1 MYLCASLKDLK
12 KIISYTFVYKGIAL
26 LVVACNLLFV
36 IFNLL
41 SLVLFIP
48 VLQLIFRSPNA
59 LRMPMHP
66 QNPDSILDFGRFLKE
81 FYEFHMASMVK
92 QDPEFTLL
100 VVCLSVFT
108 AFFLKNLFRYGAV
121 WFQSQL
127 RMAVVRD
134 VRNELFYKVLILPLS
149 FHSNERR
156 GDIMAR
162 MNSDVGEIEVAVV
175 SMLELIFREP
185 IAVIINVVTLILL
198 SPELTLFSL
207 FLLPVSAFVI
217 SKINKSLKR
226 TAKQGQEQTGLLYAS
241 IDEALNGVRII
252 KAFGA
257 IHFIKTRFEDV
268 NLLHQ
273 RLITKTFRKK
283 DLAPLINE
291 TLGALIM
298 LLLVFFGGRLILNH
312 QSGVLSGEVFLTF
325 IIVFSQ
331 MLRPI
336 QGISSSL
343 ANLAKARVSLGR
355 IQEIL
360 IQDEVIKN
368 APNAIKLSAFEDT
381 IAFNGVSFSYTS
393 DLVLEDIS
401 FEIKKGQTI
410 AVVGES
416 GGGKSTLLDLIPRF
430 HDPSAGN
437 ITIDGIDLRAIDIQH
452 LRQMIGIV
460 AQDSLL
466 FNATILENIAFGDE
480 APDMNRAIAAAKNA
494 NALEFI
500 TMLDGGFEYNVGD
513 RGNKLSGGQKQ
524 RISIARAMYKNPEI
538 LLLDEATSALD
549 TESERQ
555 VQLAL
560 DSIMKGKTSI
570 VVAHRLSTIIN
581 ADVIMVFKKGRI
593 VETGSH
599 QQLLQKQGEYAKFC
613 LLQGIGLEKEQKKA

>member
-12 KIISYTFVYKGIAL
+12 EIIKYTFVYKGIAM
-26 LVVACNLLFV
+26 LVVVCNLLFV
-36 IFNLL
+36 VFNLL

-48 VLQLIFRSPNA
+48 VLQLIFRDPKEIKLPAYPKS
-59 LRMPMHP
+59 
-66 QNPDSILDFGRFLKE
+66 PDSLLSMGNYIKE
-81 FYEFHMASMVK
+81 IYQFHMGTLVK
-92 QDPEFTLL
+92 HDPKMALII
-100 VVCLSVFT
+100 VCLSVFA

-121 WFQSQL
+121 WFQSEL
-127 RMAVVRD
+127 RMVVVRD
-134 VRNELFYKVLILPLS
+134 VRNKIFYKSLILPLS

-162 MNSDVGEIEVAVV
+162 MNSDVGEIEIAVV

-185 IAVIINVVTLILL
+185 IAVLINIVTLILL

-217 SKINKSLKR
+217 SRINKSLKR
-226 TAKQGQEQTGLLYAS
+226 TAKQGQEQTGLLYSS
-241 IDEALNGVRII
+241 IDEALNGIRII
-252 KAFGA
+252 KAFSA
-257 IHFIKTRFEDV
+257 INFIKNRFEQV

-298 LLLVFFGGRLILNH
+298 LLLVYFGGRLILNH
-312 QSGVLSGEVFLTF
+312 QSGGLSGEVFLTF

-336 QGISSSL
+336 QGISSAL
-343 ANLAKARVSLGR
+343 ANLAKARVSLDR
-355 IQEIL
+355 INEIL
-360 IQDEVIKN
+360 VQDEVIKN
-368 APNAIKLSAFEDT
+368 SPDAVRLGTFEDS
-381 IAFNGVSFSYTS
+381 IDFQNVSFSYKS
-393 DLVLEDIS
+393 DLVLKNVS
-401 FEIKKGQTI
+401 FTIKKGQTVAI
-410 AVVGES
+410 VGES
-416 GGGKSTLLDLIPRF
+416 GSGKSTLLDLIPRF
-430 HDPSAGN
+430 HDTSNGN
-437 ITIDGIDLRAIDIQH
+437 ITIDGIDLRTIDINDIRE
-452 LRQMIGIV
+452 LIGIV

-480 APDMNRAIAAAKNA
+480 TPDIKRAITAAKNA
-494 NALEFI
+494 NAYDFI
-500 TMLDGGFEYNVGD
+500 THLDGEFDYNVGD

-560 DSIMKGKTSI
+560 DAIMKGKTSI
-570 VVAHRLSTIIN
+570 VVAHRLSTIVN
-581 ADVIMVFKKGRI
+581 ADIIIVFKKGEI

-599 QQLLQKQGEYAKFC
+599 QELLQKKGEYARFC
-613 LLQGIGLEKEQKKA
+613 SLQGMGLENI

>member
-36 IFNLL
+36 VFNLL

-59 LRMPMHP
+59 LRMPKHP
-66 QNPDSILDFGRFLKE
+66 KNPDSILDFGRFLKE

-134 VRNELFYKVLILPLS
+134 VRNELFYKVLVLPLS

-257 IHFIKTRFEDV
+257 IHFIKTRFEHV

-273 RLITKTFRKK
+273 RLITKTFRK
-283 DLAPLINE
+283 
-291 TLGALIM
+291 
-298 LLLVFFGGRLILNH
+298 
-312 QSGVLSGEVFLTF
+312 
-325 IIVFSQ
+325 
-331 MLRPI
+331 
-336 QGISSSL
+336 
-343 ANLAKARVSLGR
+343 
-355 IQEIL
+355 
-360 IQDEVIKN
+360 
-368 APNAIKLSAFEDT
+368 
-381 IAFNGVSFSYTS
+381 
-393 DLVLEDIS
+393 
-401 FEIKKGQTI
+401 
-410 AVVGES
+410 
-416 GGGKSTLLDLIPRF
+416 
-430 HDPSAGN
+430 
-437 ITIDGIDLRAIDIQH
+437 
-452 LRQMIGIV
+452 
-460 AQDSLL
+460 
-466 FNATILENIAFGDE
+466 
-480 APDMNRAIAAAKNA
+480 
-494 NALEFI
+494 
-500 TMLDGGFEYNVGD
+500 
-513 RGNKLSGGQKQ
+513 
-524 RISIARAMYKNPEI
+524 
-538 LLLDEATSALD
+538 
-549 TESERQ
+549 
-555 VQLAL
+555 
-560 DSIMKGKTSI
+560 
-570 VVAHRLSTIIN
+570 
-581 ADVIMVFKKGRI
+581 
-593 VETGSH
+593 
-599 QQLLQKQGEYAKFC
+599 
-613 LLQGIGLEKEQKKA
+613 

>member
-1 MYLCASLKDLK
+1 M
-12 KIISYTFVYKGIAL
+12 
-26 LVVACNLLFV
+26 VACNLLFV
-36 IFNLL
+36 VFNLL

-59 LRMPMHP
+59 LRMPKHP
-66 QNPDSILDFGRFLKE
+66 KNPDSILDFGRFLKE

-416 GGGKSTLLDLIPRF
+416 GSGKSTLLDLIPRF

>member
-12 KIISYTFVYKGIAL
+12 EIIKYTFVYKGIAM
-26 LVVACNLLFV
+26 LVVVCNLLFV
-36 IFNLL
+36 VFNLL

-48 VLQLIFRSPNA
+48 VLQLIFRDPKEIA
-59 LRMPMHP
+59 LPAYP
-66 QNPDSILDFGRFLKE
+66 KSPDSLVGMGSYIKDF
-81 FYEFHMASMVK
+81 YQFHMATMVK
-92 QDPEFTLL
+92 HDPKMALII
-100 VVCLSVFT
+100 VCLIVFA

-121 WFQSQL
+121 WFQSEL
-127 RMAVVRD
+127 RMVVVRD
-134 VRNELFYKVLILPLS
+134 VRNKIFYKSLILPLS

-162 MNSDVGEIEVAVV
+162 MNSDVGEIEIAVV

-217 SKINKSLKR
+217 SRINKSLKR
-226 TAKQGQEQTGLLYAS
+226 TAKQGQEQTGLLYSS
-241 IDEALNGVRII
+241 IDEALNGIRII
-252 KAFGA
+252 KAFSA
-257 IHFIKTRFEDV
+257 INFIKNRFEHV

-298 LLLVFFGGRLILNH
+298 LLLVYFGGSLILNH
-312 QSGVLSGEVFLTF
+312 QSGGLSGEVFLTF

-336 QGISSSL
+336 QGISSAL
-343 ANLAKARVSLGR
+343 ANLAKARVSLDR
-355 IQEIL
+355 INEIL
-360 IQDEVIKN
+360 VQDEVIKN
-368 APNAIKLSAFEDT
+368 SPDAITLSSFTDSIGFE
-381 IAFNGVSFSYTS
+381 NVSFSYKA
-393 DLVLEDIS
+393 DLVLKNVS
-401 FEIKKGQTI
+401 FTIKKGQTI
-410 AVVGES
+410 AIVGES
-416 GGGKSTLLDLIPRF
+416 GSGKSTLLDLIPRF
-430 HDPSAGN
+430 HDPSFGN
-437 ITIDGIDLRAIDIQH
+437 ISIDGVDLRTIEIND
-452 LRQMIGIV
+452 LRQLIGIV

-480 APDMNRAIAAAKNA
+480 NPDMDRAINAAKNA
-494 NALEFI
+494 NAYDFI
-500 TMLDGGFEYNVGD
+500 AALDGGFAYNVGD

-560 DSIMKGKTSI
+560 DAIMKGKTSI

-581 ADVIMVFKKGRI
+581 ADIIIVFKKGEI
-593 VETGSH
+593 VESGSH
-599 QQLLQKQGEYAKFC
+599 HDLMSKKGEYARFC
-613 LLQGIGLEKEQKKA
+613 QLQGIGLENI

>member
-12 KIISYTFVYKGIAL
+12 EIIKYTFVYKGIAI
-26 LVVACNLLFV
+26 LVVVCNLLFV
-36 IFNLL
+36 VFNLL

-48 VLQLIFRSPNA
+48 VLQLIFRDTAELDVPAYPSAPNS
-59 LRMPMHP
+59 L
-66 QNPDSILDFGRFLKE
+66 LDFGTFLKE
-81 FYEFHMASMVK
+81 FYQFQMASLVK
-92 QDPEFTLL
+92 HDPKFALI

-121 WFQSQL
+121 WFQSEL

-134 VRNELFYKVLILPLS
+134 VRNKIFYKSLVLPLS

-162 MNSDVGEIEVAVV
+162 MNSDVGEIEIAVV

-207 FLLPVSAFVI
+207 FLLPISALVI
-217 SKINKSLKR
+217 SRINKSLKK
-226 TAKQGQEQTGLLYAS
+226 TAKQGQEQTGLLYSS
-241 IDEALNGVRII
+241 IDEALNGIRII
-252 KAFGA
+252 KAFNA
-257 IHFIKTRFEDV
+257 IQFIKKRFEAV
-268 NLLHQ
+268 NLRHQ
-273 RLITKTFRKK
+273 QLITKTFRKK

-298 LLLVFFGGRLILNH
+298 LLLVYFGGVLILDR
-312 QSGVLSGEVFLTF
+312 QSDGLSGEVFLTF
-325 IIVFSQ
+325 VIVFSQ

-336 QGISSSL
+336 QGISSAL
-343 ANLAKARVSLGR
+343 ANLAKARVSLDR
-355 IQEIL
+355 INEIL
-360 IQDEVIKN
+360 AHDEVIKN
-368 APNAIKLSAFEDT
+368 DPDAVKLNTFADSICFE
-381 IAFNGVSFSYTS
+381 NVSFSYKS
-393 DLVLEDIS
+393 DLVLKTVS
-401 FEIKKGQTI
+401 FTIKKGQTI
-410 AVVGES
+410 AIVGES
-416 GGGKSTLLDLIPRF
+416 GSGKSTLLDLIPRF
-430 HDPSAGN
+430 HDPSKGK
-437 ITIDGIDLRAIDIQH
+437 ITIDGIDLRTIDINDTRE
-452 LRQMIGIV
+452 LIGIV

-480 APDMNRAIAAAKNA
+480 SPDINRAITAAKNA
-494 NALEFI
+494 NAFEFI
-500 TMLDGGFEYNVGD
+500 NALDGEFEYNVGD

-560 DSIMKGKTSI
+560 DAIMKGKTSI

-581 ADVIMVFKKGRI
+581 ADIILVFKKGEI

-599 QQLLQKQGEYAKFC
+599 KELLQQKGEYARFC
-613 LLQGIGLEKEQKKA
+613 QLQGIGLENI

>member
-1 MYLCASLKDLK
+1 M
-12 KIISYTFVYKGIAL
+12 
-26 LVVACNLLFV
+26 VACNLLFV

-59 LRMPMHP
+59 LRMPKHP

-100 VVCLSVFT
+100 IVCLSVFT

-416 GGGKSTLLDLIPRF
+416 GSGKSTLLDLIPRF

>member
-12 KIISYTFVYKGIAL
+12 EIIKYTFVYKGIAM

-36 IFNLL
+36 VFNLL

-48 VLQLIFRSPNA
+48 VLQLIFRDPKEITLPSYPKS
-59 LRMPMHP
+59 
-66 QNPDSILDFGRFLKE
+66 PDSFLDIGNYIKE
-81 FYEFHMASMVK
+81 FYQFHMATMVK
-92 QDPEFTLL
+92 HDPKLAL
-100 VVCLSVFT
+100 IIVCLSVFS

-121 WFQSQL
+121 WFQSEL
-127 RMAVVRD
+127 RMVVVRD
-134 VRNELFYKVLILPLS
+134 VRNKIFYKSLILPLS

-162 MNSDVGEIEVAVV
+162 MNSDVGEIEIAVV

-185 IAVIINVVTLILL
+185 IAVLINVITLILL

-217 SKINKSLKR
+217 SRINKSLKR
-226 TAKQGQEQTGLLYAS
+226 TAKQGQEQTGLLYSS
-241 IDEALNGVRII
+241 IDEALNGIRII
-252 KAFGA
+252 KAFSA
-257 IHFIKTRFEDV
+257 INFIKNRFEQV

-298 LLLVFFGGRLILNH
+298 LLLVYFGGSLILNK
-312 QSGVLSGEVFLTF
+312 QSGGLSGEVFLTF

-336 QGISSSL
+336 QGISSAL
-343 ANLAKARVSLGR
+343 ANLAKARVSLDR
-355 IQEIL
+355 INEIL
-360 IQDEVIKN
+360 VQDEVIKN
-368 APNAIKLSAFEDT
+368 SPDAVKLSTFEDS
-381 IAFNGVSFSYTS
+381 IGFENVSFSYKS
-393 DLVLEDIS
+393 DLVLKNVS
-401 FEIKKGQTI
+401 FSIKKGQTI
-410 AVVGES
+410 AIVGES
-416 GGGKSTLLDLIPRF
+416 GSGKSTLLDLIPRF
-430 HDPSAGN
+430 HDPSNGK
-437 ITIDGIDLRAIDIQH
+437 ITIDGIDLRTIDINDIRE
-452 LRQMIGIV
+452 LIGIV

-480 APDMNRAIAAAKNA
+480 SPDINRAISAAKNA
-494 NALEFI
+494 NAFDFI
-500 TMLDGGFEYNVGD
+500 TALDGEFEYNVGD

-555 VQLAL
+555 VQLAI
-560 DSIMKGKTSI
+560 DAIMKGKTSI

-581 ADVIMVFKKGRI
+581 ADIIIVFKKGEI
-593 VETGSH
+593 VEAGSH
-599 QQLLQKQGEYAKFC
+599 KELLQQKGEYARFC
-613 LLQGIGLEKEQKKA
+613 SLQGMGLENI

>member
-12 KIISYTFVYKGIAL
+12 EIIKYTFVYKGIAM
-26 LVVACNLLFV
+26 LVVVCNLLFV
-36 IFNLL
+36 VFNLL

-48 VLQLIFRSPNA
+48 VLQLIFRDPKEIKLPSYPKS
-59 LRMPMHP
+59 
-66 QNPDSILDFGRFLKE
+66 PDSLLSMGNYIKE
-81 FYEFHMASMVK
+81 IYQFHMGTLVK
-92 QDPEFTLL
+92 HDPKMALII
-100 VVCLSVFT
+100 VCLSVFA

-121 WFQSQL
+121 WFQSEL
-127 RMAVVRD
+127 RMVVVRD
-134 VRNELFYKVLILPLS
+134 VRNKIFYKSLILPLS
-149 FHSNERR
+149 FHTNERR

-162 MNSDVGEIEVAVV
+162 MNSDVGEIEIAVV

-185 IAVIINVVTLILL
+185 IAVLINIVTLILL

-217 SKINKSLKR
+217 SSINKSLKR
-226 TAKQGQEQTGLLYAS
+226 TAKQGQEQTGLLYSS
-241 IDEALNGVRII
+241 IDEALNGIRII
-252 KAFGA
+252 KAFSA
-257 IHFIKTRFEDV
+257 INFIKNRFEQV

-298 LLLVFFGGRLILNH
+298 LLLVYFGGRLILNH
-312 QSGVLSGEVFLTF
+312 QSGGLSGEVFLTF

-336 QGISSSL
+336 QGISSAL
-343 ANLAKARVSLGR
+343 ANLAKARVSLDR
-355 IQEIL
+355 INEIL
-360 IQDEVIKN
+360 VQDEVIKN
-368 APNAIKLSAFEDT
+368 SPDAVRLGTFEDS
-381 IAFNGVSFSYTS
+381 IDFQNVSFSYKS
-393 DLVLEDIS
+393 DLVLKNVS
-401 FEIKKGQTI
+401 FTIKKGQTVAI
-410 AVVGES
+410 VGES
-416 GGGKSTLLDLIPRF
+416 GSGKSTLLDLIPRF
-430 HDPSAGN
+430 HDTSNGN
-437 ITIDGIDLRAIDIQH
+437 ITIDGIDLRTIDINDIRE
-452 LRQMIGIV
+452 LIGIV

-480 APDMNRAIAAAKNA
+480 TPDIKRAITAAKNA
-494 NALEFI
+494 NAYDFI
-500 TMLDGGFEYNVGD
+500 THLDGEFDYNVGD

-560 DSIMKGKTSI
+560 DAIMKGKTSI

-581 ADVIMVFKKGRI
+581 ADIIIVFKKGEI

-599 QQLLQKQGEYAKFC
+599 QELLQKKGEYARFC
-613 LLQGIGLEKEQKKA
+613 SLQGMGLENI

>member
-1 MYLCASLKDLK
+1 
-12 KIISYTFVYKGIAL
+12 
-26 LVVACNLLFV
+26 VVACNLLFV

-59 LRMPMHP
+59 LRMPKHP

-416 GGGKSTLLDLIPRF
+416 GSGKSTLLDLIPRF

>member
-1 MYLCASLKDLK
+1 
-12 KIISYTFVYKGIAL
+12 
-26 LVVACNLLFV
+26 VVACNLLFV

-48 VLQLIFRSPNA
+48 VLQLIFKSPNA
-59 LRMPMHP
+59 LRMPKYP
-66 QNPDSILDFGRFLKE
+66 QNPNSILDIGRFLKE

-92 QDPEFTLL
+92 QDPEFALL
-100 VVCLSVFT
+100 IVCLSVFL

-134 VRNELFYKVLILPLS
+134 VRNELFYKALILPLS

-241 IDEALNGVRII
+241 IDEALNGIRII

-257 IHFIKTRFEDV
+257 IHFIKTRFEHV

-273 RLITKTFRKK
+273 QLITKTFRKK

-298 LLLVFFGGRLILNH
+298 LLLVFFGGQLILNH
-312 QSGVLSGEVFLTF
+312 QSGGLSGEVFLTF

-343 ANLAKARVSLGR
+343 ANLAKARVSLDR

-360 IQDEVIKN
+360 VQDEVIKN
-368 APNAIKLSAFEDT
+368 APNAIKLPAFENT
-381 IAFNGVSFSYTS
+381 ISFNGVSFSYTS
-393 DLVLEDIS
+393 DLVLEGIS

-416 GGGKSTLLDLIPRF
+416 GSGKSTLLDLIPRF

-437 ITIDGIDLRAIDIQH
+437 ITIDGIDLRSIDIPH
-452 LRQMIGIV
+452 LRHMIGIV

-466 FNATILENIAFGDE
+466 FNATVLENIAFGDE
-480 APDMNRAIAAAKNA
+480 TPDIKRAVEAAKNA
-494 NALEFI
+494 NAYEFI

-581 ADVIMVFKKGRI
+581 ADVIMVFKKGKI

-599 QQLLQKQGEYAKFC
+599 QQLLQKQGDYAKFC
-613 LLQGIGLEKEQKKA
+613 QLQGIGLEKK

>member
-1 MYLCASLKDLK
+1 
-12 KIISYTFVYKGIAL
+12 
-26 LVVACNLLFV
+26 
-36 IFNLL
+36 
-41 SLVLFIP
+41 
-48 VLQLIFRSPNA
+48 
-59 LRMPMHP
+59 MPMHP

>member
-1 MYLCASLKDLK
+1 
-12 KIISYTFVYKGIAL
+12 
-26 LVVACNLLFV
+26 
-36 IFNLL
+36 
-41 SLVLFIP
+41 
-48 VLQLIFRSPNA
+48 
-59 LRMPMHP
+59 MPMHP

-416 GGGKSTLLDLIPRF
+416 GSGKSTLLDLIPRF

>member
-1 MYLCASLKDLK
+1 MYLCASLKDIK
-12 KIISYTFVYKGIAL
+12 KIISYSFVYKGTAL
-26 LVVACNLLFV
+26 LVVICNLLFV
-36 IFNLL
+36 FFNLL

-48 VLQLIFRSPNA
+48 VLQLIFRNPSQLRIPHHPLNPN
-59 LRMPMHP
+59 
-66 QNPDSILDFGRFLKE
+66 SIVDVGRYLKE
-81 FYEFHMASMVK
+81 LYEFHMASIVK
-92 QDPEFTLL
+92 QDPEFALIL
-100 VVCLSVFT
+100 VCLSVFA
-108 AFFLKNLFRYGAV
+108 AFLLKNLFRYGAV

-134 VRNELFYKVLILPLS
+134 VRNELFYKALVLPLS

-185 IAVIINVVTLILL
+185 IAVIINIVTLILL
-198 SPELTLFSL
+198 SPELSLFSF
-207 FLLPVSAFVI
+207 FLIPVSALVI

-226 TAKQGQEQTGLLYAS
+226 TAKQGQEQTGLLYSA
-241 IDEALNGVRII
+241 IDEALNGIRII

-257 IHFIKTRFEDV
+257 IHFIRSRFEKV

-291 TLGALIM
+291 TIGALIM
-298 LLLVFFGGRLILNH
+298 LLLVFLGGWMILNH
-312 QSGVLSGEVFLTF
+312 HSGGLSGEVFLTF
-325 IIVFSQ
+325 IIIFSQ

-343 ANLAKARVSLGR
+343 ANLAKARVSLDR
-355 IQEIL
+355 IQEVL
-360 IQDEVIKN
+360 LQDEVIEN
-368 APNAIKLSAFEDT
+368 APNAIKISGFEST
-381 IAFNGVSFSYTS
+381 IAFEGVSFSYS
-393 DLVLEDIS
+393 SGLVLEDIT

-416 GGGKSTLLDLIPRF
+416 GSGKSTLLDLIPRF
-430 HDPSAGN
+430 HDPSEGR
-437 ITIDGIDLRAIDIQH
+437 ISIDGNDLRNIDIQH

-480 APDMNRAIAAAKNA
+480 NPDIKKAEAAAKNA
-494 NALEFI
+494 NAYEFI

-524 RISIARAMYKNPEI
+524 RISIARAMYINPEI

-555 VQLAL
+555 VQIAL
-560 DSIMKGKTSI
+560 DTIMKGKTCI

-581 ADVIMVFKKGRI
+581 ADVIVVLKKGKI

-599 QQLLQKQGEYAKFC
+599 QELLKKHGEYAKFC
-613 LLQGIGLEKEQKKA
+613 QLQGIGF